1 MNVQEAK
8 RGKWSDGVRCSKRR
22 KDSASPKG
30 AMEDNG
36 DDDTNKRTKMKQ
48 HLWNR
53 KHARTHTHT
62 HITEHMTLQTT

>member
-1 MNVQEAK
+1 MNLQEAK

-48 HLWNR
+48 HYGTASTQ
-53 KHARTHTHT
+53 ARTRTR
-62 HITEHMTLQTT
+62 TLQST